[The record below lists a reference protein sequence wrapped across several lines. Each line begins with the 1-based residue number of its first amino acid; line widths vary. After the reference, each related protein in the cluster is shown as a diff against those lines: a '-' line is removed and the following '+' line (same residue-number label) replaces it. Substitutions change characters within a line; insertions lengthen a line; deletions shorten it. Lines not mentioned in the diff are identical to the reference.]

1 MNTPNDERAAKL
13 EAVRSHIAAAGVL
26 NRAAAE
32 RDAQTR
38 SAGDRLTETL
48 RAELRRLAGG
58 AARKRHGDAVAEA
71 LLRWAAEA
79 RIETLADFL
88 DAKGWAD
95 LDAAPERA
103 AKLEAAIVDAWQSCG
118 DARAVT
124 FIDNFFDLTGGRPPE
139 EQADAA
145 TVARMAETPVKPAV
159 AFLTIPRGE
168 PLPADLPEG
177 ARAVAALDGLK
188 ALITRHNWIPVA
200 RGLVGPKGKAWLAL
214 LAAQWITDRAE
225 AEADRAGAVPFA
237 VQRRN
242 VIRAEST
249 GADFLRFP
257 TALEDAAAWCS
268 ALVPVDGNTIF
279 AEEPFLPDT
288 AARIVDPSGAAVTLY
303 KPRAWTIAPERVLQ
317 HNAQM
322 YLPGMVTEP
331 DRNPDLAAFLA
342 VSATDAACLPS
353 LPGVCAKLAPLL
365 PGIVPLDGKTTVA
378 GPIEDLVKLL
388 YPDWKERR
396 KMTGPNGDIARVAG
410 AVAAYRALR
419 LYEAR
424 PGRPI
429 RDHGQFLQ
437 GFMDLS
443 ASVRDKPEVGF
454 RMNPALRSMM
464 TTERGKASFF
474 LVNLSRVLG
483 LDAGDPRTIA
493 VAMRI
498 YAYWHTCKQRGV
510 WMPDRLDFLDVDNLL
525 VTANAVS
532 ERVGKV
538 LAGEDYGQAGRVGRQ
553 KARAELLDRILPRLE
568 EAGIVGKVDGRRP
581 VSGSRGNSWLVK
593 LPPPPDF
600 LEASRRAIAARRD
613 RQPRRK

>member
-1 MNTPNDERAAKL
+1 MNQDARLEAAAQARADLEQEAAALAAYTRAA
-13 EAVRSHIAAAGVL
+13 
-26 NRAAAE
+26 
-32 RDAQTR
+32 
-38 SAGDRLTETL
+38 GDFLTETL
-48 RAELRRLAGG
+48 RADLRRLAGR
-58 AARKRHGDAVAEA
+58 ARKLDGDAVAEA
-71 LLRWAAEA
+71 LLRWAAA
-79 RIETLADFL
+79 TRIDNLADWL
-88 DAKGWAD
+88 DAKGWAALEAD
-95 LDAAPERA
+95 PERA
-103 AKLEAAIVDAWQSCG
+103 AKVEAALLVAAEG
-118 DARAVT
+118 MLPVAYVE
-124 FIDNFFDLTGGRPPE
+124 NLFDLTGGRKPE
-139 EQADAA
+139 EDADADA
-145 TVARMAETPVKPAV
+145 LARMVQTPMKRAYAV
-159 AFLTIPRGE
+159 LTLPRNA
-168 PLPADLPEG
+168 PRPADLPQDAPLALG
-177 ARAVAALDGLK
+177 LDGLK
-188 ALITRHNWIPVA
+188 ALLARHDWIPLEHA
-200 RGLVGPKGKAWLAL
+200 LPEHPTLTAKPGGAWLRL
-214 LAAQWITDRAE
+214 LAAPWLADIAKAE
-225 AEADRAGAVPFA
+225 KERAGAVPFA

-388 YPDWKERR
+388 YPDWKKRR

-454 RMNPALRSMM
+454 RMNPALRGMM

-474 LVNLSRVLG
+474 LVNLSRVLD

-498 YAYWHTCKQRGV
+498 YAYWHTCKQRGI
-510 WMPDRLDFLDVDNLL
+510 WMPDRLDFLDADALL

-532 ERVGKV
+532 ERVAEV
-538 LAGEDYGQAGRVGRQ
+538 LAGTDHGKAGQKARQ
-553 KARAELLDRILPRLE
+553 KARAELLDRILPRLV
-568 EAGIVGKVDGRRP
+568 EAEIVGRIDDRRP
-581 VSGSRGNSWLVK
+581 VAGSRGNSWLVK
-593 LPPPPDF
+593 LLPPPDF
-600 LEASRRAIAARRD
+600 LEASRRAIAGRREHK
-613 RQPRRK
+613 PRRK